1 MKRIGLIPRY
11 PNDAQPYAGYK
22 AAIPIVQGLA
32 YGTSTTD
39 TSSNTE
45 PQTTKVSALH
55 MLIVLGGFAAFAY
68 FMSRLP
74 NRKSVTRIGALEI
87 ADYGGGD
94 KTLGLKGLP
103 FQLKL

>member
-1 MKRIGLIPRY
+1 MHRIGLIPG
-11 PNDAQPYAGYK
+11 NMNGNQPYAGYK

-39 TSSNTE
+39 TSSNTDA
-45 PQTTKVSALH
+45 QTTKVSALH
-55 MLIVLGGFAAFAY
+55 MLIVLGGFAALAY

-74 NRKSVTRIGALEI
+74 RQKSVTRIGALEI